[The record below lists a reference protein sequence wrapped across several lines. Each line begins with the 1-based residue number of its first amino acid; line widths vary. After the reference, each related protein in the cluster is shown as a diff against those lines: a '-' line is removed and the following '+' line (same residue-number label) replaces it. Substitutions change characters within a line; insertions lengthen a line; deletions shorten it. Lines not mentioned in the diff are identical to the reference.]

1 MYNKKIVFWAACIG
15 ILFFGMGIT
24 TLGSVKHGLEE
35 KYVLDEIAS
44 GTLFSILPFGI
55 LLGSLL
61 FGPFCDK
68 YGYKILL
75 TITCLSM
82 FIGFEGIAYS
92 PSHTLLK
99 ASIFLFGFG
108 GGAINGATSAL
119 VSDIS
124 EKEKGANLSLLGVFF
139 GIGALGMP
147 FLLGVLE
154 NKFNYEIILS
164 VVGFATLAVGIFYL
178 LIKFPPPKQAQG
190 FPAAKSLSLFKDG
203 VLILIAFFLFCQSSF
218 EAIINNWTTT
228 FLTHGLAVSQNK
240 ALYAL
245 SLFVVGMTVMRLL
258 LGSIFRNTELKKL
271 WIGAFSLILIAL
283 IFLAIGKYFYLSVAG
298 LILLG
303 AGLAGGFPLM
313 LGLVGDRYKEL
324 SGTAFSLVFVIALV
338 GNMIINYGM
347 GIIAQFFGIQ
357 HLITVAFIELLVMI
371 LLCYNIL
378 RSKKQPAIGNQQPIT
393 SNQKPVMS
401 DQKSLFNNQ

>member
-1 MYNKKIVFWAACIG
+1 MYNRKIIFWAACIG

-24 TLGSVKHGLEE
+24 TLGSVKHGLEQ
-35 KYVLDEIAS
+35 KYLLDEIAS

-55 LLGSLL
+55 LSGSLL

-75 TITCLSM
+75 SLTCLSM

-92 PSHTLLK
+92 PSHSLLK
-99 ASIFLFGFG
+99 VSIFLFGLG

-124 EKEKGANLSLLGVFF
+124 DKDKGANLSLLGVFF

-154 NKFNYEIILS
+154 NKFSYEVILS

-178 LIKFPPPKQAQG
+178 LIKFPPAKQAQG
-190 FPAAKSLSLFKDG
+190 FPVSKSLGLFKDS

-228 FLTHGLAVSQNK
+228 FLTSGLAVSQNN

-245 SLFVVGMTVMRLL
+245 SLFVTGMTIMRLL
-258 LGSIFRNTELKKL
+258 LGSIFRNTSLKKL
-271 WIGAFSLILIAL
+271 WIAAFTM
-283 IFLAIGKYFYLSVAG
+283 IFLGLVFLWIGKYFSLSVAG

-324 SGTAFSLVFVIALV
+324 SGTAFSLVFVIALL
-338 GNMIINYGM
+338 GNMLINYGM
-347 GIIAQFFGIQ
+347 
-357 HLITVAFIELLVMI
+357 
-371 LLCYNIL
+371 
-378 RSKKQPAIGNQQPIT
+378 
-393 SNQKPVMS
+393 
-401 DQKSLFNNQ
+401 

>member
-1 MYNKKIVFWAACIG
+1 MYNKKVVFWAACIG

-35 KYVLDEIAS
+35 KYLLDEIAS

-75 TITCLSM
+75 SLTCLSM
-82 FIGFEGIAYS
+82 FIGFEGIAYA

-99 ASIFLFGFG
+99 LSIFLFGLG

-124 EKEKGANLSLLGVFF
+124 DKDKGANLSLLGVFF

-147 FLLGVLE
+147 LLLGVLE
-154 NKFNYEIILS
+154 NKFNYETILS
-164 VVGFATLAVGIFYL
+164 VVGLATFAVGVFFL
-178 LIKFPPPKQAQG
+178 LTEFPPPKQAQG
-190 FPAAKSLSLFKDG
+190 FPVAKGFALFKDS

-228 FLTHGLAVSQNK
+228 YLTAGLAVPQNK

-245 SLFVVGMTVMRLL
+245 SLFVVGMTIMRLL
-258 LGSIFRNTELKKL
+258 LGSVFRNTNLKKL
-271 WIGAFSLILIAL
+271 WAAAFSIIFLGLILL
-283 IFLAIGKYFYLSVAG
+283 FIGRYFYLSVTG

-324 SGTAFSLVFVIALV
+324 SGTAFSLVFVIALL
-338 GNMIINYGM
+338 GNMLINYGM
-347 GIIAQFFGIQ
+347 GIIAQVYGIQ
-357 HLITVAFIELLVMI
+357 HLITVAFIELVVMMV
-371 LLCYNIL
+371 LCYNIL
-378 RSKKQPAIGNQQPIT
+378 SRRK
-393 SNQKPVMS
+393 V
-401 DQKSLFNNQ
+401 

>member
-1 MYNKKIVFWAACIG
+1 MYNKKLVFWAACIG

-24 TLGSVKHGLEE
+24 TLGSVKHGLEQ

-61 FGPFCDK
+61 FGPLCDK

-75 TITCLSM
+75 SLTCLSM
-82 FIGFEGIAYS
+82 FIGFEGIAYA
-92 PSHTLLK
+92 PSHSLLK
-99 ASIFLFGFG
+99 VGVFLFGLG

-124 EKEKGANLSLLGVFF
+124 DKDKGADLSLLGVFF

-147 FLLGVLE
+147 FLIGILE
-154 NKFNYEIILS
+154 NKFNYEVILS
-164 VVGFATLAVGIFYL
+164 VVGFATLAIGIIYL

-190 FPAAKSLSLFKDG
+190 FPVAKSFALLKDG

-228 FLTHGLAVSQNK
+228 FLTEGLSVPQNK

-271 WIGAFSLILIAL
+271 WIGAFSMIFIGL
-283 IFLAIGKYFYLSVAG
+283 IFLFVGKYFYLSVAG

-313 LGLVGDRYKEL
+313 LGLVGNRYKEL
-324 SGTAFSLVFVIALV
+324 SGTAFSLVFVIALA
-338 GNMIINYGM
+338 GNMIINYCM
-347 GIIAQFFGIQ
+347 GIIAQTFGIQ
-357 HLITVAFIELLVMI
+357 HLITVAFIEMVVMI
-371 LLCYNIL
+371 WLCYHIL
-378 RSKKQPAIGNQQPIT
+378 KPLSKPLSPKGL
-393 SNQKPVMS
+393 K
-401 DQKSLFNNQ
+401 

>member
-1 MYNKKIVFWAACIG
+1 MYNKKLVFWAACIG

-24 TLGSVKHGLEE
+24 TLGSVKHGLEQ
-35 KYVLDEIAS
+35 KYLLDEIAS

-55 LLGSLL
+55 LSGSLL

-68 YGYKILL
+68 YGYKFLL
-75 TITCLSM
+75 SLTCLSM

-92 PSHTLLK
+92 PSHSLLK
-99 ASIFLFGFG
+99 VSIFLFGLG

-124 EKEKGANLSLLGVFF
+124 DKDKGANLSLLGVFF

-147 FLLGVLE
+147 FLLGILE
-154 NKFNYEIILS
+154 NKFSYEVILS
-164 VVGFATLAVGIFYL
+164 VVGFATLAVAIFYL
-178 LIKFPPPKQAQG
+178 LIKFPPAKQAQG
-190 FPAAKSLSLFKDG
+190 FPVSKSLSLLKDS
-203 VLILIAFFLFCQSSF
+203 VLILIAFFLFCQSAF

-228 FLTHGLAVSQNK
+228 FLTSELAVPQNQ

-258 LGSIFRNTELKKL
+258 LGSIFRNTSLNKL
-271 WIGAFSLILIAL
+271 WIGAFTM
-283 IFLAIGKYFYLSVAG
+283 IFLGLFFLFIGKYFYLSVAG

-324 SGTAFSLVFVIALV
+324 SGTAFSLVFVIALL
-338 GNMIINYGM
+338 GNMLINYGM
-347 GIIAQFFGIQ
+347 GIIAQLYGIQ
-357 HLITVAFIELLVMI
+357 HLITVAFIEWIVMI
-371 LLCYNIL
+371 ILCYNIL
-378 RSKKQPAIGNQQPIT
+378 KNRSRMEKAEGMRLKAESQLQ
-393 SNQKPVMS
+393 
-401 DQKSLFNNQ
+401 

>member
-1 MYNKKIVFWAACIG
+1 MYNKKIIFWAACLG

-24 TLGSVKHGLEE
+24 TLGSVKHGLEQ
-35 KYVLDEIAS
+35 KYLLDEIAS

-68 YGYKILL
+68 YGYKVLL
-75 TITCLSM
+75 SLTCLSM
-82 FIGFEGIAYS
+82 FVGFEGIAYS
-92 PSHTLLK
+92 PSHSLLK
-99 ASIFLFGFG
+99 ASIFLFGLG

-124 EKEKGANLSLLGVFF
+124 DKDRGANLSLLGVFF

-154 NKFNYEIILS
+154 NKFSYEVILS
-164 VVGFATLAVGIFYL
+164 VVGFATLGVGIFYL
-178 LIKFPPPKQAQG
+178 LIKFPPAKQAQG
-190 FPAAKSLSLFKDG
+190 VPVAKSLSLFKDS
-203 VLILIAFFLFCQSSF
+203 VLILIAFFLFCQSAF

-228 FLTHGLAVSQNK
+228 FLTSGLSVPQNK

-245 SLFVVGMTVMRLL
+245 SLFVVGMTAMRLL
-258 LGSIFRNTELKKL
+258 LGSVFRNTSLKKL
-271 WIGAFSLILIAL
+271 WTAAFSLM
-283 IFLAIGKYFYLSVAG
+283 FLGLLFLFIGKYFYLSVAG

-324 SGTAFSLVFVIALV
+324 SGTAFSLVFVIALL
-338 GNMIINYGM
+338 GNMLINYGM
-347 GIIAQFFGIQ
+347 GIIAQLYGIQ
-357 HLITVAFIELLVMI
+357 HLITVAFIEMIVMI
-371 LLCYNIL
+371 ILCYNIL
-378 RSKKQPAIGNQQPIT
+378 KNRKGKKEI
-393 SNQKPVMS
+393 V
-401 DQKSLFNNQ
+401 

>member
-1 MYNKKIVFWAACIG
+1 MYNKKLVFWAACIG

-24 TLGSVKHGLEE
+24 TLGSVKHGLEQ
-35 KYVLDEIAS
+35 KYLLDEIAS

-55 LLGSLL
+55 LSGSLL

-68 YGYKILL
+68 YGYKFLL
-75 TITCLSM
+75 SLTCLSM

-92 PSHTLLK
+92 PSHSLLK
-99 ASIFLFGFG
+99 VSIFLFGLG

-124 EKEKGANLSLLGVFF
+124 DKDKGANLSLLGVFF

-147 FLLGVLE
+147 FLLGILE
-154 NKFNYEIILS
+154 NKFSYEVILS
-164 VVGFATLAVGIFYL
+164 VVGFATLAVAIFYL
-178 LIKFPPPKQAQG
+178 LIKFPPAKQAQG
-190 FPAAKSLSLFKDG
+190 FPVSKSLSLLKDS
-203 VLILIAFFLFCQSSF
+203 VLILIAFFLFCQSAF

-228 FLTHGLAVSQNK
+228 FLTSELAVPQNQ

-258 LGSIFRNTELKKL
+258 LGSIFRNTSLNKL
-271 WIGAFSLILIAL
+271 WIGAFTM
-283 IFLAIGKYFYLSVAG
+283 IFLGLFFLFIGKYFYLSVAG

-303 AGLAGGFPLM
+303 AGLAGGFPLI

-324 SGTAFSLVFVIALV
+324 SGTAFSLVFVIALL
-338 GNMIINYGM
+338 GNMLINYGM
-347 GIIAQFFGIQ
+347 GIIAQLYGIQ
-357 HLITVAFIELLVMI
+357 HLITVAFIEWIVMI
-371 LLCYNIL
+371 ILCYNIL
-378 RSKKQPAIGNQQPIT
+378 KNRSRMEKAEGMRLKAESQLQ
-393 SNQKPVMS
+393 
-401 DQKSLFNNQ
+401 

>member
-1 MYNKKIVFWAACIG
+1 MYNKKLIFWAACIG

-24 TLGSVKHGLEE
+24 TLGSVKHGLEQ
-35 KYVLDEIAS
+35 KFALDEISS

-55 LLGSLL
+55 LAGSLL

-75 TITCLSM
+75 ALTCLSM
-82 FIGFEGIAYS
+82 FIGFEGIAYA
-92 PSHTLLK
+92 PTHNLLK
-99 ASIFLFGFG
+99 AGIFLFGLG

-124 EKEKGANLSLLGVFF
+124 DKDKGANLSLLGVFF

-147 FLLGVLE
+147 LLLGILE
-154 NKFNYEIILS
+154 SKFNYQLIVS
-164 VVGFATLAVGIFYL
+164 WVGFATLAVAIFYA
-178 LIKFPPPKQAQG
+178 LIKFPPPKITQG
-190 FPAAKSLSLFKDG
+190 FPVAKSLALFKDPF
-203 VLILIAFFLFCQSSF
+203 LILIAFFLFCQSAF

-228 FLTHGLAVSQNK
+228 FLTSGLDVSQSS

-245 SLFVVGMTVMRLL
+245 SLFVTGMTVMRLL
-258 LGSIFRNTELKKL
+258 LGSVFRNTALSKL
-271 WIGAFSLILIAL
+271 WIASFTLVFLGLLSL
-283 IFLAIGKYFYLSVAG
+283 FIGRYFYLSVAG

-313 LGLVGDRYKEL
+313 LGLVGDKYKEL
-324 SGTAFSLVFVIALV
+324 SATAFSFVFVIALL

-347 GIIAQFFGIQ
+347 GVIAQLYGIEQ
-357 HLITVAFIELLVMI
+357 LITVAFVEWTIMI
-371 LLCYNIL
+371 ILCFNIL
-378 RSKKQPAIGNQQPIT
+378 RRKGGE
-393 SNQKPVMS
+393 
-401 DQKSLFNNQ
+401 L